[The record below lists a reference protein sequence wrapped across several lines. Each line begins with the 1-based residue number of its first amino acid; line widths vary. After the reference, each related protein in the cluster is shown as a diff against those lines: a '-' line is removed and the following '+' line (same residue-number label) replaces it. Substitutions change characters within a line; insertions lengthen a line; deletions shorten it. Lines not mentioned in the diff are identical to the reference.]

1 MIDLYFWPTPNGR
14 KISIMLEECALEYN
28 VIAVDIGSGDQF
40 DPDFLK
46 ISPNNR
52 MPAIV
57 DHETGISVFEGG
69 AILIYLAEKAG
80 KFLPQDIAQRS
91 EVLQWLFWQA
101 AGLGPMAGQLSHF
114 TNYAQ
119 EPQPY
124 ALSRYSNEYDR
135 LLAVMDVH
143 LRDREYIAGDYS
155 IADMAAYPW
164 VKYAKGLGNDLAKF
178 NQLSRWADT
187 IKARPAVVRGT
198 ALGEDWKRGEPRS
211 AKLQAIMFNQN
222 SATVYKA
229 IDGKH

>member
-40 DPDFLK
+40 DPDFLR

-57 DHETGISVFEGG
+57 DKETEISVFEGG

-80 KFLPQDIAQRS
+80 KFLPQDIAARS

-135 LLAVMDVH
+135 LLAVMDVR

-155 IADMAAYPW
+155 IADIAAYPW
-164 VKYAKGLGNDLAKF
+164 VKYAKELGNDLAKF
-178 NQLSRWADT
+178 DELSRWADA
-187 IKARPAVVRGT
+187 IKSRPAVVQGT
-198 ALGEDWKRGEPRS
+198 ALGEDWQRGEPKS
-211 AKLQAIMFNQN
+211 AKLHAIMFNQN

-229 IDGKH
+229 IDGKQ

>member
-1 MIDLYFWPTPNGR
+1 MRLIEDAAEGFGVQFEGRHVGTIGDLGCLSFFAEKT
-14 KISIMLEECALEYN
+14 IT
-28 VIAVDIGSGDQF
+28 
-40 DPDFLK
+40 
-46 ISPNNR
+46 
-52 MPAIV
+52 
-57 DHETGISVFEGG
+57 TGEGG
-69 AILIYLAEKAG
+69 AILTYLAEKAG
-80 KFLPQDIAQRS
+80 KFLPQDIAART

-135 LLAVMDVH
+135 LLAVMDVR
-143 LRDREYIAGDYS
+143 LRDREYIASDYS
-155 IADMAAYPW
+155 IADIAAYPW

-178 NQLSRWADT
+178 NELSRWADT